1 MLNLNALQKQFA
13 GFGRYQIQE
22 QNRRSLI
29 LENALEVFRQ
39 YDQQRFES
47 VSLEDVPK
55 NTNAKSR
62 PNQLMA
68 VPLELPT
75 SVYDPVVR
83 PVPLTVVATDGSQ
96 IYPDRNVE
104 PLCYLLNVG
113 RIAFQYGTTERP
125 LMDAVPHLYF
135 KGQELSSVS
144 GLEIDVVGQEIVSA
158 LRDELELGTLADL
171 AIESQQ
177 NGRPVLAMADGTLI
191 RWMIKRLR
199 KPELEQKLLQ
209 RYFTALD
216 KFRDN
221 EIPLCS
227 YISMPGNAEF
237 INYLAKQMVTGEE
250 PAEKLQF
257 EGISDRMFFKQVL
270 KPGQRSA
277 TFKSESL
284 VLKEYPPAQEI
295 CYFYIHIEDAGRGSE
310 IARVEFPLWMTASP
324 DILNLV
330 QSTVLSECQ
339 KGKGYPMILSEAH
352 EHAIIRSQERFM
364 FYEMIER
371 EMLIEGATI
380 EISSKKTS
388 KDSPVL

>member
-13 GFGRYQIQE
+13 GFGRYQVQE

-29 LENALEVFRQ
+29 LENALEVFRRYDPLQ
-39 YDQQRFES
+39 YQAT
-47 VSLEDVPK
+47 PPG
-55 NTNAKSR
+55 NTDAKSR
-62 PNQLMA
+62 PNKLMA
-68 VPLELPT
+68 VPLEVPT
-75 SVYDPVVR
+75 SIYDPTSR
-83 PVPLTVVATDGSQ
+83 PTPLTVVATDGSQ

-125 LMDAVPHLYF
+125 LMDAMPHLYF
-135 KGQELSSVS
+135 KGQELASVS

-158 LRDELELGTLADL
+158 MRDELELGALVDL
-171 AIESQQ
+171 AIDARQ
-177 NGRPVLAMADGTLI
+177 NGRPILALADGTLI

-209 RYFTALD
+209 RYFDALD
-216 KFRDN
+216 KFKSN

-237 INYLAKQMVTGEE
+237 INYLSRYMVTGEE
-250 PAEKLQF
+250 PAEKLLF
-257 EGISDRMFFKQVL
+257 EGISDRMFFKEVL

-284 VLKEYPPAQEI
+284 VLKEYPPDQEI

-310 IARVEFPLWMTASP
+310 IARVEFPGWMVTSP
-324 DILNLV
+324 DVLNLV
-330 QSTVLSECQ
+330 HSTVLSECQ

-371 EMLIEGATI
+371 EMLMQGATL